1 MSDLDQQPQA
11 GGEVSQEPDK
21 KEAAGTQTG
30 QESVLLGEAF
40 LQKELQE
47 ARKDAAKNRI
57 RAKDAEKKLAEIER
71 AKLEADGNWQKLYEQ
86 AKSDLSVR
94 EQELE
99 QHGAYKTAF
108 QTVLQRRIDSIPEA
122 NRGLVPTDYDP
133 IKLSDWLDANWQRL
147 ASPRFPNLD
156 PGAGTAAGS
165 GGGNNNA
172 TLSPQAQ
179 EMARRLGIPAD
190 KAREIYKGK

>member
-71 AKLEADGNWQKLYEQ
+71 AKLEADGNWQKLY
-86 AKSDLSVR
+86 
-94 EQELE
+94 
-99 QHGAYKTAF
+99 
-108 QTVLQRRIDSIPEA
+108 
-122 NRGLVPTDYDP
+122 
-133 IKLSDWLDANWQRL
+133 
-147 ASPRFPNLD
+147 
-156 PGAGTAAGS
+156 
-165 GGGNNNA
+165 
-172 TLSPQAQ
+172 
-179 EMARRLGIPAD
+179 
-190 KAREIYKGK
+190 